1 MNTIEECFEDFID
14 RLSYYSYPTY
24 DITLSWFMVFR
35 KLTQAQ
41 KLWWHL
47 KRYKKVTSAEV
58 ERIYFFCHPPS
69 VIRDIRKKLIQEN
82 SEYQIENVTREGF
95 DIWGNVC
102 KYDEYT
108 LRELAQ

>member
-1 MNTIEECFEDFID
+1 MRLVDCYNDFIN
-14 RLSYYSYPTY
+14 RLRYYHYSTEGISY
-24 DITLSWFMVFR
+24 SWFMVFR

-69 VIRDIRKKLIQEN
+69 VIRDIRKKLINER
-82 SEYQIENVTREGF
+82 SDYQIDNVTREGF
-95 DIWGNVC
+95 DIWGNNC

-108 LRELAQ
+108 LREVLQ

>member
-1 MNTIEECFEDFID
+1 MSIE
-14 RLSYYSYPTY
+14 SYYNDFLARLKKYGYSTEGISY
-24 DITLSWFMVFR
+24 SWFLVFR

-47 KRYKKVTSAEV
+47 KTYGKTTSAEV

-69 VIRDIRKKLIQEN
+69 VVRDIRKKLIAEG
-82 SEYQIENVTREGF
+82 SDYQIDNVKKEGY
-95 DIWGNVC
+95 DIWGNTC

-108 LRELAQ
+108 LREA